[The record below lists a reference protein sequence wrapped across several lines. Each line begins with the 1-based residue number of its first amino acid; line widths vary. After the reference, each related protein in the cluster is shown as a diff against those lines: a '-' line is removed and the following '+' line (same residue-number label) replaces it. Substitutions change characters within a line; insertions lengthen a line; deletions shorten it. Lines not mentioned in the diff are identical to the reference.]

1 MFVWFFVFASEICGF
16 LKGREWLPFCLG
28 GVVCSHLCVQ
38 LLPPAL
44 ASFVSVQSGVFL
56 LFVSVPSCSL
66 SQPDPKM
73 VRREDDQKEPCR
85 KTVGL

>member
-16 LKGREWLPFCLG
+16 LKAGSGFFSVW

-38 LLPPAL
+38 LLPQAV

-56 LFVSVPSCSL
+56 LFVSVPSCSV

-73 VRREDDQKEPCR
+73 VRKEGEQKEPCR

>member
-16 LKGREWLPFCLG
+16 LKGWEWLPF
-28 GVVCSHLCVQ
+28 CSHLCVQ

-73 VRREDDQKEPCR
+73 VRKEDDQKEPCR
-85 KTVGL
+85 KTFGL